1 VQRDARG
8 AGGEPVANGVPDFL
22 IDFAHQAIDA
32 GARVVIV
39 ADPGMCDPDT
49 ILALAD
55 RADQTGAVVELAE
68 RYAGDPTLLR
78 HQAELV
84 QHLIATAT
92 ILISQVGNVADAPGA
107 ALDMV
112 RTVRALGQ
120 ALCVTHCWDAAHA
133 VVVRGMV
140 GDKLFEG
147 IATAAKAGQGQRID
161 ALGFGRT
168 VRIALRGDGSAR
180 PSDVPA
186 ILAMIRG
193 LAEFERLAHLCVA
206 TESQLSHALFGQDST
221 VEVVVAWEGGETAG
235 FALFFPNFSTFLG
248 RPGLYLEDLFVRP
261 EFRGRGYG
269 RALLIHL
276 ARLAVQRGCGRF
288 EWAVLDWNAPAIDF
302 YQSLGATV
310 LPDWRIVRVV
320 GPALETM
327 ARGDPHPGGGIA

>member
-1 VQRDARG
+1 MTLPLTIAAATPQLAPRLAGTLATLPVSFRAAETGAAAMAVLVGGDDAWALR
-8 AGGEPVANGVPDFL
+8 AA
-22 IDFAHQAIDA
+22 QAIDA

-55 RADQTGAVVELAE
+55 RADQTGAVVEFAE

-180 PSDVPA
+180 PSDVRIANARGERKLPQVFESA
-186 ILAMIRG
+186 DRAAWQRALQAVRGGAADSGALRQFAADVAMIR
-193 LAEFERLAHLCVA
+193 
-206 TESQLSHALFGQDST
+206 AL
-221 VEVVVAWEGGETAG
+221 
-235 FALFFPNFSTFLG
+235 
-248 RPGLYLEDLFVRP
+248 
-261 EFRGRGYG
+261 
-269 RALLIHL
+269 
-276 ARLAVQRGCGRF
+276 
-288 EWAVLDWNAPAIDF
+288 
-302 YQSLGATV
+302 
-310 LPDWRIVRVV
+310 
-320 GPALETM
+320 
-327 ARGDPHPGGGIA
+327 